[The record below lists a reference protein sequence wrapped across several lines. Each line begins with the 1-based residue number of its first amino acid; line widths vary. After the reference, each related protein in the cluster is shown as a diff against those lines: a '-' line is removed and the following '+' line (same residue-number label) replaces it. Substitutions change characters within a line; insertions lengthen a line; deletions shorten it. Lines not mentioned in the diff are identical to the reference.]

1 VVLDE
6 GRSAR
11 GETLIQWT
19 IAMQAKTGTDNA
31 NARQQLFRT
40 LQENRHGQA
49 VGVYSICS
57 PNRYVLEAGM
67 LQALRDNALLLI
79 ESSSNQVNQF
89 GGYTGQTPAS
99 FAAFVREVAV
109 QMNFPAE
116 RIVLGGDHLGPHVW
130 RSESPRNAMAKA
142 RELVRDCVRAGYSKI
157 HLDASMHLAGDPVEK
172 NKSLADEIV
181 STRAAEL
188 CAVAEQAHRE
198 MRSDSPAPLY
208 VVGTEVPIPGG
219 EQLETAA
226 PETTRPQDLAR
237 TLQMALD
244 AFRAMYLEET
254 WERVMAVVVQP
265 GVEFGDSSVFAYD
278 HEKAAGLAAFGEK
291 NWQGVF
297 EAHSTDYQSAD
308 GLREMVK
315 DHFAILKVG
324 PWFTFAFRE
333 AVFALAMIEEEWLG
347 WRKGITRSGVREAL
361 DHAMVTHPVHWKNYY
376 HGDEE
381 ALQFAR
387 KYSYSDRSRYYWP
400 QPAVQQA
407 LHRLLRNLTDT
418 PPPLSLLSQYLP
430 KQWKAIRAEKLLN
443 DPVKLIHSRI
453 LEVIDNYAYACGM
466 KAAYP

>member
-1 VVLDE
+1 
-6 GRSAR
+6 
-11 GETLIQWT
+11 
-19 IAMQAKTGTDNA
+19 MQAKPGTDNT
-31 NARQQLFRT
+31 NATQQLLRA
-40 LQENRHGQA
+40 LKENRHGQA

-67 LQALRDNALLLI
+67 LQALRDNVLLLI

-89 GGYTGQTPAS
+89 GGYTGQNPAS
-99 FAAFVREVAV
+99 FATFVRQVAV

-130 RSESPRNAMAKA
+130 RAESPEKAMAKA

-157 HLDASMHLAGDPVEK
+157 HLDASMHLVGDPVEK

-188 CAVAEQAHRE
+188 CAVAEEAHRE
-198 MRSDSPAPLY
+198 MQRDSPAPLY
-208 VVGTEVPIPGG
+208 VIGTEVPIPGG
-219 EQLETAA
+219 EQLDTAA

-237 TLQMALD
+237 TLRTAQD
-244 AFRAMYLEET
+244 AFRAMNLEKA
-254 WERVMAVVVQP
+254 WERVVAVVVQP

-297 EAHSTDYQSAD
+297 EAHSTDYQSAE

-333 AVFALAMIEEEWLG
+333 AVFALAMVEEEWLG
-347 WRKGITRSGVREAL
+347 GRKGITRSGVREAL
-361 DHAMVTHPVHWKNYY
+361 DHAMVADPSHWKSYY
-376 HGDEE
+376 HGDGA
-381 ALQFAR
+381 ALHFAR

-407 LHRLLRNLTDT
+407 LQRLLGNLAEY
-418 PPPLSLLSQYLP
+418 PAPLSLLSQYLP
-430 KQWKAIRAEKLLN
+430 KQWEDIRAEKLLN
-443 DPVKLIHSRI
+443 DPVKLIHSWI

-466 KAAYP
+466 KAACP

>member
-1 VVLDE
+1 
-6 GRSAR
+6 
-11 GETLIQWT
+11 
-19 IAMQAKTGTDNA
+19 MQAKPGTDNT
-31 NARQQLFRT
+31 NATQQLSRA
-40 LQENRHGQA
+40 LKENRHGQA

-67 LQALRDNALLLI
+67 LQALRDNVLLLI

-89 GGYTGQTPAS
+89 GGYTGQNPAS
-99 FAAFVREVAV
+99 FATFVRQVAV

-130 RSESPRNAMAKA
+130 RAESPEKAMAKA

-157 HLDASMHLAGDPVEK
+157 HLDASMHLVGDPVEK

-198 MRSDSPAPLY
+198 MQRDSPAPLY
-208 VVGTEVPIPGG
+208 VIGTEVPIPGG
-219 EQLETAA
+219 EQLDTAA

-237 TLQMALD
+237 TLRTAQD
-244 AFRAMYLEET
+244 AFRAMNLEKA
-254 WERVMAVVVQP
+254 WERVVAVVVQP

-297 EAHSTDYQSAD
+297 EAHSTDYQSAE

-333 AVFALAMIEEEWLG
+333 AVFALAMVEEEWLG
-347 WRKGITRSGVREAL
+347 GRKGITRSGVREAL
-361 DHAMVTHPVHWKNYY
+361 DHAMVADPSHWKSYY
-376 HGDEE
+376 HGDAA
-381 ALQFAR
+381 ALHFAR

-407 LHRLLRNLTDT
+407 LQRLLGNLAEY
-418 PPPLSLLSQYLP
+418 PAPLSLLSQYLP
-430 KQWKAIRAEKLLN
+430 KQWEEIRAEKLLN
-443 DPVKLIHSRI
+443 DPVKLIHSWI

-466 KAAYP
+466 KAACT

>member
-1 VVLDE
+1 
-6 GRSAR
+6 
-11 GETLIQWT
+11 
-19 IAMQAKTGTDNA
+19 MQAKPGTDNT
-31 NARQQLFRT
+31 NATQQLSRA
-40 LQENRHGQA
+40 LKENRHGQA

-67 LQALRDNALLLI
+67 LQALRDNVLLLI

-89 GGYTGQTPAS
+89 GGYTGQNPAS
-99 FAAFVREVAV
+99 FATFVRQVAV

-130 RSESPRNAMAKA
+130 RAESPEKAMAKA

-188 CAVAEQAHRE
+188 CAVAEEVHRE
-198 MRSDSPAPLY
+198 MQRDSPAPLY
-208 VVGTEVPIPGG
+208 VIGTEVPIPGG
-219 EQLETAA
+219 EQLDTAA

-237 TLQMALD
+237 TLRTAQD
-244 AFRAMYLEET
+244 AFRAMNLEKA
-254 WERVMAVVVQP
+254 WERVVAVVVQP

-297 EAHSTDYQSAD
+297 EAHSTDYQSAER
-308 GLREMVK
+308 LREMVK

-333 AVFALAMIEEEWLG
+333 AVFALAMVEEEWLG
-347 WRKGITRSGVREAL
+347 GRKGITRSGVREAL
-361 DHAMVTHPVHWKNYY
+361 DHAMVADPSHWKSYY
-376 HGDEE
+376 HGDGA
-381 ALQFAR
+381 ALHFAR

-407 LHRLLRNLTDT
+407 LQRLLGNLAEY
-418 PPPLSLLSQYLP
+418 PAPLSLLSQYLP
-430 KQWKAIRAEKLLN
+430 KQWEEIRAEKLLN
-443 DPVKLIHSRI
+443 DPVKLIHSWI

-466 KAAYP
+466 KAACP